1 MKILTIGVIIIVN
14 LPNQFLMNFKMFLII
29 MMIFIMPQRRG
40 IPSRFEKI
48 TPVRKQELKNT
59 VEVRHTSSTARQ
71 GLSDPAAG
79 ISTLN
84 GNTNLSQPEIKS
96 SSQTNRLR
104 MTVFSQWYRMVKL
117 TALPTNEVSHKCFFT
132 NMPYLSYRIV
142 YNWTMGRINLND
154 LFCLDNLTGERKSA
168 ANLYL
173 INLTN

>member
-1 MKILTIGVIIIVN
+1 
-14 LPNQFLMNFKMFLII
+14 

-84 GNTNLSQPEIKS
+84 GASLEGSAPLSQNPEG
-96 SSQTNRLR
+96 N
-104 MTVFSQWYRMVKL
+104 
-117 TALPTNEVSHKCFFT
+117 TAAAISDVNDK
-132 NMPYLSYRIV
+132 RIIAQD
-142 YNWTMGRINLND
+142 W
-154 LFCLDNLTGERKSA
+154 GERIKVA
-168 ANLYL
+168 L
-173 INLTN
+173 